1 MEIND
6 NEEQSYGSFY
16 AEDKISKNTQ
26 LHNKFNNSEFIPI
39 DSNNDNKENETSV
52 KEINHSIIE
61 LHDKIKN
68 EVTPPESP
76 KEKNDNQSI
85 QEENSNKEES
95 QRKKKVVFKNTNSFK
110 SVAKSIKTETDI
122 KEEISKG
129 SEEEKE
135 PIVKQT
141 NYLPTSVISS
151 FKLEKLK
158 EQKEKLNLSFKVNSH
173 NNSKSS
179 DKKTTPSLVN
189 LTTSL
194 IKPPPHKKKQL
205 LLPRIS
211 SANNIT
217 KKTNFIMKP
226 NNNIIP
232 LPQKVSNVNKRINT
246 AAPMKPPVYTVDKE
260 LRSLEKENFALI
272 KELQILNSTLS
283 DLLVKKIPL
292 TVPREKQINKE
303 RLRLGRHHKTQSED
317 INNERE
323 KNSYKKYLNSL
334 INEYNSLYKI
344 YLSASEPERKDELE
358 KKLETIE
365 NEYKDNKKE
374 NDELKRKIIK
384 NEIYLNKAE
393 QEEMSYIKNIEFL
406 NAKYDLYKLRIEKKK
421 KEIERMSQLVDKEN
435 ERISVI
441 REKFDKLTEILKN
454 YEETPDSL
462 NNKIEEDNNEKLQKE
477 KYENLLK
484 KQKIISHSRLSMQK
498 SYAQEIDKQKKY
510 IEQLNNT
517 IKEVDNVL
525 SNLNS

>member
-6 NEEQSYGSFY
+6 DEEQSYGSFY

-189 LTTSL
+189 LTTSM

-217 KKTNFIMKP
+217 KKTNF
-226 NNNIIP
+226 
-232 LPQKVSNVNKRINT
+232 LYRKRYQ
-246 AAPMKPPVYTVDKE
+246 M
-260 LRSLEKENFALI
+260 L
-272 KELQILNSTLS
+272 
-283 DLLVKKIPL
+283 
-292 TVPREKQINKE
+292 
-303 RLRLGRHHKTQSED
+303 
-317 INNERE
+317 
-323 KNSYKKYLNSL
+323 
-334 INEYNSLYKI
+334 
-344 YLSASEPERKDELE
+344 
-358 KKLETIE
+358 
-365 NEYKDNKKE
+365 
-374 NDELKRKIIK
+374 
-384 NEIYLNKAE
+384 
-393 QEEMSYIKNIEFL
+393 
-406 NAKYDLYKLRIEKKK
+406 
-421 KEIERMSQLVDKEN
+421 
-435 ERISVI
+435 I
-441 REKFDKLTEILKN
+441 RE
-454 YEETPDSL
+454 
-462 NNKIEEDNNEKLQKE
+462 
-477 KYENLLK
+477 
-484 KQKIISHSRLSMQK
+484 
-498 SYAQEIDKQKKY
+498 
-510 IEQLNNT
+510 
-517 IKEVDNVL
+517 
-525 SNLNS
+525 

>member
-6 NEEQSYGSFY
+6 DEEQSYGSFY
-16 AEDKISKNTQ
+16 AEDKISKNTR

-189 LTTSL
+189 LTTSM

-323 KNSYKKYLNSL
+323 KTGW
-334 INEYNSLYKI
+334 
-344 YLSASEPERKDELE
+344 
-358 KKLETIE
+358 ETH
-365 NEYKDNKKE
+365 
-374 NDELKRKIIK
+374 
-384 NEIYLNKAE
+384 
-393 QEEMSYIKNIEFL
+393 
-406 NAKYDLYKLRIEKKK
+406 
-421 KEIERMSQLVDKEN
+421 
-435 ERISVI
+435 
-441 REKFDKLTEILKN
+441 
-454 YEETPDSL
+454 P
-462 NNKIEEDNNEKLQKE
+462 
-477 KYENLLK
+477 LL
-484 KQKIISHSRLSMQK
+484 
-498 SYAQEIDKQKKY
+498 
-510 IEQLNNT
+510 
-517 IKEVDNVL
+517 
-525 SNLNS
+525 